1 MKRFLLAFILLLFL
15 ALPVQ
20 AAYMYQFDYQFYGLA
35 DDGIANDMRVVRSG
49 VWTYFTDNLIGLN
62 SVAGILPSDLASSS
76 SDSKYPFTE
85 IILSVDL
92 GENKSHVR
100 MHFDL
105 SGAPAPPNGGQWW
118 PFVDWFF
125 VGQSFNAPGTYIT
138 DWGHGATM
146 AIREIPAGVP
156 EPITV
161 LLLGLGLVGLARI
174 KRKLS

>member
-15 ALPVQ
+15 AAPVQ
-20 AAYMYQFDYQFYGLA
+20 AAYMYQFDYQFDGLA
-35 DDGIANDMRVVRSG
+35 DDTGLRTGA
-49 VWTYFTDNLIGLN
+49 WTYFTDNLIGLN

-85 IILSVDL
+85 IIVSVDL
-92 GENKSHVR
+92 GENESHVR

-105 SGAPAPPNGGQWW
+105 SGAPNPPNGGQWW

-138 DWGHGATM
+138 DWGQGATM
-146 AIREIPAGVP
+146 TIREIPAGVP
-156 EPITV
+156 EPTTM
-161 LLLGLGLVGLARI
+161 LLLGLGLAGLARI
-174 KRKLS
+174 KRKLSQ